1 MTAYLRQ
8 TAWALLLATAHAEV
22 TPAPGP
28 GDMRIRTAVYSPDEV
43 YRVTGRVG
51 YELSLEFAPDERFV
65 GLAAGDGEGL
75 TFEAQDNH
83 LFIKPRAARVVT
95 NLTIL
100 TTHHHYYLEYRVEA
114 SHIDPQGNTYGPD
127 PFYALRFSYPQDVRQ
142 QTLEQEGKRAET
154 VRIDAALAQ
163 IPAPLNADYQ
173 YCGPKALKPL
183 SVTDD
188 GVQTRFTFGART
200 ELPAI
205 FTRAD
210 DGTESLVNFTV
221 THDAVLVHRIAPG
234 FVLRRG
240 RLVACVRNQHFSGA
254 GQRLDTGTVS
264 PNVTRLTPQVTETL
278 R

>member
-1 MTAYLRQ
+1 MTAYLRH
-8 TAWALLLATAHAEV
+8 TAWALLLATAHGEV
-22 TPAPGP
+22 TPVPGP
-28 GDMRIRTAVYSPDEV
+28 VDTRIRTAVYSPDEV

-51 YELSLEFAPDERFV
+51 YQLSLEFAPDERFV

-83 LFIKPRAARVVT
+83 LFIKPRAASVVT

-100 TTHHHYYLEYRVEA
+100 TTHHHYYLEYRVES
-114 SHIDPQGNTYGPD
+114 SHIDPQGNSFSPD
-127 PFYALRFSYPQDVRQ
+127 PFYALRFSYPQEARQ
-142 QTLEQEGKRAET
+142 QVLQQASARAEAN
-154 VRIDAALAQ
+154 RIDAALTQA
-163 IPAPLNADYQ
+163 ATTLNAEYL
-173 YCGPKALKPL
+173 YCGPRALKPL

-188 GVQTRFTFGART
+188 GVQTRFTFGERT

-205 FTRAD
+205 FTRAI

-221 THDAVLVHRIAPG
+221 TRDAVLVHRIAPG

-240 RLVACVRNQHFSGA
+240 KLVACVKNQHFSGA

-264 PNVTRLTPQVTETL
+264 PDVTRLTPQVTETL